1 MPDITNMQQMNTP
14 SNFRFSAVAVD
25 QLGATEYTLATVVV
39 DVSGSVSGWERQLE
53 NCLKAIVNSCKRSPR
68 ADNLMLRVV
77 QFNGNVSEVHGF
89 RELNG
94 INVSEYDNRL
104 NPSGNTALFDAVQE
118 SAEATVTYARLLS
131 SQDYLANAVIYVLTD
146 GADNQSSHTPRSVRG
161 VVDSVKRD
169 EVLESMAVVL
179 VGIGQHGS
187 GAYLD
192 NFRQEA
198 NITQFVDLE
207 ELFRKTS
214 PEGALAKLAGY
225 VSKSISSTSQALA
238 SGNSQPAASTLTF

>member
-1 MPDITNMQQMNTP
+1 MPDITNMQQMQTP
-14 SNFRFSAVAVD
+14 SNFRFSAIAVD
-25 QLGATEYTLATVVV
+25 QLGATEYTLVTVVV
-39 DVSGSVSGWERQLE
+39 DTSGSVSGWERNLE
-53 NCLKAIVNSCKRSPR
+53 NCLKAIVNSCRRSPR

-77 QFNGNVSEVHGF
+77 QFNSRLNEVHGF

-104 NPSGNTALFDAVQE
+104 QPSGNTALFDAVQE
-118 SAEATVTYARLLS
+118 AAEATITYARLLK
-131 SQDYLANAVIYVLTD
+131 SQDYMANAVIYVLTD
-146 GADNQSSHTPRSVRG
+146 GADNASTHTPRSIRG
-161 VVDSVKRD
+161 VVDGVKRD
-169 EVLESMAVVL
+169 EVLESMAVIL
-179 VGIGQHGS
+179 IGVGQSGV

-238 SGNSQPAASTLTF
+238 SGNSQPATSTLVF